1 MHAVTFA
8 KPHSLASPAR
18 PRDVGRVQRRVMHLP
33 VSAPASSNRTDD
45 GAVTESEDVEVKGV
59 ALGVARRGLIANVA
73 RVGTVLSY
81 GAVLAGC
88 AHTAYVAASRQQRR
102 EETQT
107 QNEGDADV
115 VKITQRLSALA
126 LAFTLTSCGPALAGA
141 GEKPPLVI
149 DMPGGCTLEALDLFK
164 DTRAKFSLEVGTGA
178 LPEAVLDLKGCDYSG
193 QDLTGKIL
201 SGVVATGADFSN
213 AKIVGAEMSRAKAAE
228 VNFNGADMSSTN
240 FYEVN
245 FAGSDLRNVNFDNAI
260 LTNARFGKGKN
271 GEWAQLD
278 GVNWDGALLSSSDAQ
293 RVCENPTVDDYG
305 KAILGCK

>member
-18 PRDVGRVQRRVMHLP
+18 LRDVGRVQRRVMHLP
-33 VSAPASSNRTDD
+33 VSATASSNRTDD
-45 GAVTESEDVEVKGV
+45 GAVTESEDIEVQV
-59 ALGVARRGLIANVA
+59 VARRGLMANVA

-193 QDLTGKIL
+193 ADLTGKIL

-245 FAGSDLRNVNFDNAI
+245 FAGSDLRGVNFDNAI